1 MKVRLVAPPWGT
13 PKVTKELEE
22 AVKIL
27 GDDVWSDSSL
37 RFYAERDAK
46 IRTGKRAPKG
56 MQATLNEVIADKLF
70 AKGWEGDL
78 GYYFKERTW
87 VRVTFRHQ
95 MSLGSDIID
104 AIKVCK
110 KEGMELAVIMAA
122 NRETLNTI
130 SPNDA
135 GALTSFEKLQSEIW
149 SLDGAIDIPLLIGE
163 LSPLTAPSQV
173 ISDELQKS
181 RPRDRTVPAERKG

>member
-1 MKVRLVAPPWGT
+1 
-13 PKVTKELEE
+13 LEE
-22 AVKIL
+22 AIKL
-27 GDDVWSDSSL
+27 LSDNVWADSSV

-46 IRTGKRAPKG
+46 IHAGKRAPKG
-56 MQATLNEVIADKLF
+56 MQGTLNEVISDKF
-70 AKGWEGDL
+70 SSHGWEGDS
-78 GYYFKERTW
+78 GYYVKGRTW

-110 KEGMELAVIMAA
+110 KERMELAVILAA
-122 NRETLNTI
+122 NRNTLSII

-149 SLDGAIDIPLLIGE
+149 SLNGVIEIPLLIGE
-163 LSPLTAPSQV
+163 LSPMTMPSQI
-173 ISDELQKS
+173 ISDELRKD
-181 RPRDRTVPAERKG
+181 RPRDKTIPTDSK

>member
-1 MKVRLVAPPWGT
+1 MRVRFVAPPWGA
-13 PKVTKELEE
+13 PKVTKEVEE
-22 AVKIL
+22 AVEAI
-27 GDDVWSDSSL
+27 GDDVWADSCV
-37 RFYAERDAK
+37 RFYAQRDAK
-46 IRTGKRAPKG
+46 IRVGKRAPKG
-56 MQATLNEVIADKLF
+56 MQGTLNEVIADKLF

-78 GYYFKERTW
+78 GYYVKGCTW

-110 KEGMELAVIMAA
+110 KEGMELAVILAA
-122 NRETLNTI
+122 SREALDVI

-163 LSPLTAPSQV
+163 LSPMTAPSQI
-173 ISDELQKS
+173 ISDELRKS
-181 RPRDRTVPAERKG
+181 RPRDRTVPMEGR

>member
-1 MKVRLVAPPWGT
+1 MKVRLVAPPWGK
-13 PKVTKELEE
+13 PNITKEIEE
-22 AVKIL
+22 AVRIL
-27 GDDVWSDSSL
+27 GDGVWADSSV

-46 IRTGKRAPKG
+46 VHAGKRAPKG
-56 MQATLNEVIADKLF
+56 MQATLNEVVEDKML

-78 GYYFKERTW
+78 GYFFKGRTW
-87 VRVTFRHQ
+87 VRITFRHQ

-122 NRETLNTI
+122 NRETLKTI

-163 LSPLTAPSQV
+163 LSPLTAPSQL
-173 ISDELQKS
+173 ISDELLKS
-181 RPRDRTVPAERKG
+181 RPRDRTVPSERKG